1 MSDAS
6 SSSLH
11 TLLEQLSLELHEC
24 LGKIIPDIN
33 EEALNQTKKAEY
45 PDKYEEVERIKEKLV
60 ENQTHKFLSVAK
72 QLEIEFNKIVFSERQ
87 TEEVILKEEIDGL
100 RQTIGQQKEVITKYT
115 LLMKQWTKE
124 FKELEDENKFPI

>member
-45 PDKYEEVERIKEKLV
+45 PDKYEEKVV

-124 FKELEDENKFPI
+124 FKELEDENKIPI

>member
-1 MSDAS
+1 MKI
-6 SSSLH
+6 SLG
-11 TLLEQLSLELHEC
+11 LLNEQLSLELHEC

-124 FKELEDENKFPI
+124 FKELEDENKIPI

>member
-11 TLLEQLSLELHEC
+11 TLLEHLSLELHEC

-45 PDKYEEVERIKEKLV
+45 PDKYEEVERIKEKR
-60 ENQTHKFLSVAK
+60 NFC
-72 QLEIEFNKIVFSERQ
+72 F
-87 TEEVILKEEIDGL
+87 ILI
-100 RQTIGQQKEVITKYT
+100 
-115 LLMKQWTKE
+115 
-124 FKELEDENKFPI
+124 